1 MKGGSVPEH
10 GQRRTGWLVFRL
22 SALELWRN
30 PLGLVLL
37 AVIPAVFIGM
47 ILWTASENSIPLKV
61 FFGDETVQV
70 LLTQRQVGLVFVS
83 AAVSGFLAAYYALI
97 LFHNDFGYFRF
108 CVFMGLS
115 PTLFTAAR
123 FVAFLGVTALL
134 AVTTTFG
141 LGRVTPLEQP
151 FSVFAGFL
159 LITVIYGAY
168 GGIVGVLSR
177 SFMPALLLIVLLAD
191 LDAAWLQNPVYYSA
205 AQQSQIIHW
214 LPAFYPCQMVF
225 SAAFTVRSNGAALV
239 GALVWAVATVA
250 LLIVAVHWRMRGPL
264 SAGGRFDQ

>member
-1 MKGGSVPEH
+1 VPEP
-10 GQRRTGWLVFRL
+10 GRRHTGWLVFRL

-37 AVIPAVFIGM
+37 VVIPAVFIGM
-47 ILWTASENSIPLKV
+47 ILWTASQNSIPLKV
-61 FFGDETVQV
+61 FFGEETVQV

-83 AAVSGFLAAYYALI
+83 AAVSGFLAAYYALL
-97 LFHNDFGYFRF
+97 LFHNDSGYFRF
-108 CVFMGLS
+108 CIFMGLS

-123 FVAFLGVTALL
+123 FAAFLGVTALL
-134 AVTTTFG
+134 AAFTTFG

-151 FSVFAGFL
+151 FTVFAGFL

-205 AQQSQIIHW
+205 AQESQVIHW

-225 SAAFTVRSNGAALV
+225 SAAFTARSNAAALG
-239 GALVWAVATVA
+239 GAPVWAVGAVV
-250 LLIVAVHWRMRGPL
+250 LLIVAVQWRMRGPL

>member
-1 MKGGSVPEH
+1 MPEV
-10 GQRRTGWLVFRL
+10 GKNRTGWLVFRL

-37 AVIPAVFIGM
+37 AVIPPVFIGM
-47 ILWTASENSIPLKV
+47 ILWTASQESIPLKI
-61 FFGDETVQV
+61 FFGGETVQL

-108 CVFMGLS
+108 CAFMGLS
-115 PTLFTAAR
+115 PALFTTAR
-123 FVAFLGVTALL
+123 FAAFVGVTAVLA
-134 AVTTTFG
+134 AVTT
-141 LGRVTPLEQP
+141 LGVGCLTPLEQP
-151 FSVFAGFL
+151 FTVLAGFL
-159 LITVIYGAY
+159 LISVIYGAY

-177 SFMPALLLIVLLAD
+177 SFMPALLLIVLLAN
-191 LDAAWLQNPVYYSA
+191 LDAGWLQNPVYYSA
-205 AQQSQIIHW
+205 AQESQVIHA

-225 SAAFTVRSNGAALV
+225 SAAFTSRDNGAARG

-250 LLIVAVHWRMRGPL
+250 ILIVVVQLRMRGPL
-264 SAGGRFDQ
+264 GGGGRFDQ

>member
-1 MKGGSVPEH
+1 MPEP
-10 GQRRTGWLVFRL
+10 GRRRTGWMVLRL

-37 AVIPAVFIGM
+37 PVIPFVFIGM
-47 ILWTASENSIPLKV
+47 IMWTASQNSIPLKI
-61 FFGDETVQV
+61 FFGDETVQL

-123 FVAFLGVTALL
+123 FAAFLGVTAVL
-134 AVTTTFG
+134 AAVTTFG

-151 FSVFAGFL
+151 LTVFAGFL
-159 LITVIYGAY
+159 LLTVIYGAY

-205 AQQSQIIHW
+205 AQESQVIHW

-225 SAAFTVRSNGAALV
+225 SAAFTTRNNVAALG

-250 LLIVAVHWRMRGPL
+250 LLIAAVQLRMHGPL